1 MNGLV
6 SIRAFAMLLTCEGDV
21 RQCKNRQI
29 ETFPCLKAAYMSES
43 PVEDPPVQRYNGHD
57 TS

>member
-1 MNGLV
+1 
-6 SIRAFAMLLTCEGDV
+6 MLLTCEGDV

-29 ETFPCLKAAYMSES
+29 ETFSRLKAAYMSES

-57 TS
+57 TFVT